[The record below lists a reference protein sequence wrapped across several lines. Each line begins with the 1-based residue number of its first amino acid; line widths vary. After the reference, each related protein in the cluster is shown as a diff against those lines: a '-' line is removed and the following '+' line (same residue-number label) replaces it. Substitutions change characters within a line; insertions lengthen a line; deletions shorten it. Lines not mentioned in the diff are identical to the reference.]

1 MPEEKD
7 GYRLPGLM
15 YRLLKVASEEAVGGA
30 ETVTVAAEAVTK
42 DVTLIKQ

>member
-1 MPEEKD
+1 
-7 GYRLPGLM
+7 M